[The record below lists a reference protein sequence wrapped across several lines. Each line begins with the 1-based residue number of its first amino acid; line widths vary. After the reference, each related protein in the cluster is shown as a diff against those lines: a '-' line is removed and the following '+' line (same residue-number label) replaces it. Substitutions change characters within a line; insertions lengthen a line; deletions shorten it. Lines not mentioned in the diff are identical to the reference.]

1 MTWFGMWAPLGTPK
15 DVVTRLNQ
23 SIGRILKL
31 PDVQE
36 RLRANGMEGGH
47 NTPDEYNRFIA
58 QEIAKYTK
66 VVKDGSIRVE

>member
-1 MTWFGMWAPLGTPK
+1 MS
-15 DVVTRLNQ
+15 RLNQ

-36 RLRANGMEGGH
+36 RLRANGMEDGH
-47 NTPDEYNRFIA
+47 NTPEEFNRFIA

-66 VVKDGSIRVE
+66 VVKDGGIRVE

>member
-1 MTWFGMWAPLGTPK
+1 MS
-15 DVVTRLNQ
+15 RLNQ

-36 RLRANGMEGGH
+36 RLRAIGMEPGH
-47 NTPDEYNRFIA
+47 NTPEEFNRFIA

-66 VVKDGSIRVE
+66 VVKDGGIRVE